1 MSDVSGQTVP
11 QQRRRAL
18 GAALRMAWASAA
30 GACAGLLGTTAI
42 SGVAP
47 VAAAWLT
54 KDLVDQLAAGR
65 GDALAQGA
73 VIATGGGLIV
83 VLVAGRLGP
92 VVDGW
97 LGAEL
102 ERRMRLTIQGDL
114 SSKINGF
121 RGLAVFEDPQFHT
134 EIQMAQEG
142 GRVAP
147 AQLRRLAPDLL
158 RQTLMLGGFVVAP
171 AGVEPL
177 FALLIAVAAA
187 PGLLGEAH
195 LGRRRA
201 QLAVA
206 LGPAERRRLFFN
218 VAHVDA
224 RAVKEIRL
232 FGLGS
237 YLRGRMLGEL
247 ATIDRGERQMD
258 VRSLRLHAV
267 AAVAGAVVSAV
278 ALAYLLRMAV
288 VGTVTVGEAVL
299 IVAALAG
306 AQAASTSMVASA
318 ARLSGALLF
327 FGSYD
332 RFLAHPA
339 DMGGVR
345 GTGTV
350 APLRHAITFENV
362 WFRYAERGPWVLR
375 GVSLEIPVR
384 SSVAL
389 AGHTAAGKSTIIK
402 LLCRLYDPQHGVIR
416 WDGIDVRWFDVDHL
430 RAAMTAVFQ
439 DHMEYELRAA
449 DNVGLGDVGHI
460 GDRERI
466 AAAARRAG
474 VDGDLAGLPAG
485 YDNVLTPTFDGIA
498 PLAPDAPL
506 EPERGG
512 VTLSGGQ
519 WRKVAVARMLLRDDA
534 QVALMDEPTQ
544 ALDADAANEILPSL
558 RTFAAQR
565 TVVLA
570 THRLNVLRLAE
581 RVYVLESGRV
591 AESGTHDDLLAR
603 DGTYAR
609 MFSRQAGTH

>member
-1 MSDVSGQTVP
+1 MSDVSGQTVTL
-11 QQRRRAL
+11 QRRRAL
-18 GAALRMAWASAA
+18 GAALRMAWDSAA
-30 GACAGLLGTTAI
+30 GACAGLLGTIAI
-42 SGVAP
+42 GGVAP

-65 GDALAQGA
+65 GDALAEGA
-73 VIATGGGLIV
+73 VIASGGGLIV

-92 VVDGW
+92 IVDGW

-102 ERRMRLTIQGDL
+102 ERRMRLTVQGDL
-114 SSKINGF
+114 SSKISGF
-121 RGLAVFEDPQFHT
+121 RGLAVFEDPQFRA

-177 FALLIAVAAA
+177 FALLIAAATA

-201 QLAVA
+201 QLATA
-206 LGPAERRRLFFN
+206 LGPAERRRLRYN
-218 VAHVDA
+218 VAQVDV

-232 FGLGS
+232 FGLGG

-247 ATIDRGERQMD
+247 ATIDRGERRMD

-267 AAVAGAVVSAV
+267 LGVAGAVVSAG
-278 ALAYLLRMAV
+278 ALAHLLRMAV
-288 VGTVTVGEAVL
+288 VGAVTVGEALLVF
-299 IVAALAG
+299 AALAG
-306 AQAASTSMVASA
+306 AQAASASMVASM
-318 ARLSGALLF
+318 ARLSRTLLF

-332 RFLAHPA
+332 RFLAHPP

-362 WFRYAERGPWVLR
+362 WFRYTERGPWVLR
-375 GVSLEIPVR
+375 GVNLEIPAR

-416 WDGIDVRWFDVDHL
+416 WDGIDVRWFDIGHL
-430 RAAMTAVFQ
+430 RAEMTAVFQ
-439 DHMEYELRAA
+439 DHMEYELSAA
-449 DNVGLGDVGHI
+449 DNVGLGAVGHI
-460 GDRERI
+460 GDRGRI
-466 AAAARRAG
+466 AAARRAC
-474 VDGDLAGLPAG
+474 VDGDLASLPTG
-485 YDNVLTPTFDGIA
+485 YDNLLTPTCDGIA

-506 EPERGG
+506 EPDRGG

-544 ALDADAANEILPSL
+544 ALDADAADEILPSL
-558 RTFAAQR
+558 RAFAAQR

-570 THRLNVLRLAE
+570 THRLNLVRLAE
-581 RVYVLESGRV
+581 RVYVLENGRV

>member
-1 MSDVSGQTVP
+1 MSDVSDLTVAR
-11 QQRRRAL
+11 QRRRAL
-18 GAALRMAWASAA
+18 GAALRMAWDSAA
-30 GACAGLLGTTAI
+30 GACAGLLGTTVI
-42 SGVAP
+42 GGVAP

-54 KDLVDQLAAGR
+54 KDLLDQLAAGR

-73 VIATGGGLIV
+73 VIASGGGLIV

-92 VVDGW
+92 IVDGW

-102 ERRMRLTIQGDL
+102 ERRMRLTVQGDL

-121 RGLAVFEDPQFHT
+121 RGLAVFEDPRFHA

-147 AQLRRLAPDLL
+147 AQLRLLAPDLL
-158 RQTLMLGGFVVAP
+158 RQALMLGGFVVAP
-171 AGVEPL
+171 AVVEPL
-177 FALLIAVAAA
+177 FVLLIAAAAA

-201 QLAVA
+201 ELATA
-206 LGPAERRRLFFN
+206 LGPAERLRLRYN
-218 VAHVDA
+218 AAQVDV

-232 FGLGS
+232 FGLGG
-237 YLRGRMLGEL
+237 YLRGRMLREL
-247 ATIDRGERQMD
+247 AAITRGERQMD
-258 VRSLRLHAV
+258 VRGLRLHAV
-267 AAVAGAVVSAV
+267 LGAAGAVVSAG

-288 VGTVTVGEAVL
+288 VGAVTVGEALLV
-299 IVAALAG
+299 VAALAG
-306 AQAASTSMVASA
+306 AQAASTSMVASM
-318 ARLSGALLF
+318 ARLSPTLLF

-332 RFLAHPA
+332 RFLAHPP

-362 WFRYAERGPWVLR
+362 WFRYSERGPWVLR
-375 GVSLEIPVR
+375 GVNLEIPAR
-384 SSVAL
+384 SAVAL

-416 WDGIDVRWFDVDHL
+416 WDGIDVRWFDIDHL
-430 RAAMTAVFQ
+430 RAEMTAVFQ
-439 DHMEYELRAA
+439 DPMEYELSAA
-449 DNVGLGDVGHI
+449 DNVGLGAVGHI
-460 GDRERI
+460 GDRGRI
-466 AAAARRAG
+466 TAAARRAG
-474 VDGDLAGLPAG
+474 VDGDLVGLPAG
-485 YDNVLTPTFDGIA
+485 YDSLLAPTFNGIA

-506 EPERGG
+506 EPDPGG

-519 WRKVAVARMLLRDDA
+519 WRRVAVARMLLRDDA

-558 RTFAAQR
+558 RAFAAQR

-570 THRLNVLRLAE
+570 THRQNLLRLAA
-581 RVYVLESGRV
+581 RVYVLDNGRV
-591 AESGTHDDLLAR
+591 VESGTHDDLLAR